1 MNVMRHIMGTDVFIY
16 LRMLS
21 CCRASPQWPQLKKS
35 KIPVGV
41 NGFLFIC
48 PGVLHHFFLSE
59 FSCLC
64 IIRSS
69 LLGTRLLLQ
78 ILDHVGTFE
87 LKWSWL
93 CVWFFLN
100 HFSVKMTFLRAL
112 DGLWLSRFLN
122 SMKMSQ
128 HERGEQN
135 NTHESQR
142 EITGN
147 DPPSYML
154 S

>member
-1 MNVMRHIMGTDVFIY
+1 MKLVVVF
-16 LRMLS
+16 
-21 CCRASPQWPQLKKS
+21 
-35 KIPVGV
+35 
-41 NGFLFIC
+41 F
-48 PGVLHHFFLSE
+48 
-59 FSCLC
+59 
-64 IIRSS
+64 
-69 LLGTRLLLQ
+69 
-78 ILDHVGTFE
+78 
-87 LKWSWL
+87 
-93 CVWFFLN
+93 N

-135 NTHESQR
+135 NMHESPR